1 MHVCVSLILSSLSLY
16 MSVLPSQLIGGPP
29 NPDHDSDENVV
40 SVFINQVINPE
51 KPLASA
57 VSDNYQKP

>member
-1 MHVCVSLILSSLSLY
+1 MNLPSLST
-16 MSVLPSQLIGGPP
+16 PSPPSPLQLIGGPP
-29 NPDHDSDENVV
+29 NPDHDCDENVV

-57 VSDNYQKP
+57 VSAKLPDRLTL